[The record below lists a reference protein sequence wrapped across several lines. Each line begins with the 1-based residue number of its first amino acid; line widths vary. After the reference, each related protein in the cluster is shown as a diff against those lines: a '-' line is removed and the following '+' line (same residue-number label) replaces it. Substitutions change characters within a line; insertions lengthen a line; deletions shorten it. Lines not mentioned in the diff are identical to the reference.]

1 MSLSFAVRYP
11 DSFGSLLMIPT
22 LIRSPLELLP
32 AADVSPAP
40 SFVSVAPQAASPST
54 FDFMVFSVIS
64 DESLSEI
71 LLVKTINFSG
81 KVDCF

>member
-22 LIRSPLELLP
+22 LIRSPLEPLP

-40 SFVSVAPQAASPST
+40 SFVSVAPQAASQST
-54 FDFMVFSVIS
+54 IIVAVNIAK
-64 DESLSEI
+64 I
-71 LLVKTINFSG
+71 LFFIPFYLPI
-81 KVDCF
+81 